1 MFDEA
6 RALYGTV
13 RMCQKTQDELAKALG
28 VSQSFVAN
36 KLRLLRFS
44 HFMQEKII
52 QSGISERH
60 ARTILRLN
68 DEAQQY
74 IALKNIIDGSLS
86 VMETE
91 ELIEQMLSLNESEEV
106 CKDKL
111 ISDFKDTLD
120 DGAKRLLLG
129 GIGIKREL
137 LDTDGGLY
145 INIVIEK

>member
-1 MFDEA
+1 
-6 RALYGTV
+6 
-13 RMCQKTQDELAKALG
+13 MCQKTQDELARALG

-36 KLRLLRFS
+36 KLRLLKFS

-52 QSGISERH
+52 ESGISERN

-68 DEAQQY
+68 DEAKQY
-74 IALKNIIDGSLS
+74 IALKSVIDGSLS

-91 ELIEQMLSLNESEEV
+91 ELIEQMLSLNESEQV

-111 ISDFKDTLD
+111 ISEFKDAID
-120 DGAKRLLLG
+120 GGAKRLLLG

-137 LDTDGGLY
+137 IEAAGGLY